1 MTNSGEETELL
12 LLPQLGSDKIPNYKQ
27 VVQVTLH
34 HFYILGVIE
43 GPEKYLDLVHTLK
56 TVEDHDTVFIYLNS
70 VGGSLYT
77 TIQIIN
83 AIQNCNGTVI
93 TCLEGEA
100 CSAATVIFLTGH
112 KHIINDSGAFMVHK
126 YSHGV
131 EGKGSDVASQVK
143 FTERYFDELAYKIY
157 GDLMTDEEIAQMLEG
172 KDFWFSSQEVL
183 QRLIK
188 SGRQILGSESDAIPL
203 AGDAAVRELA
213 DPPCEPVYINKPR
226 KPKDVGPVVRRKNNF
241 STSALKKQLKIR

>member
-1 MTNSGEETELL
+1 MKNNSEETELL
-12 LLPQLGSDKIPNYKQ
+12 LLPQIGSEKIPSYRQ

-43 GPEKYLDLVHTLK
+43 GPEKYLDLVQTLK
-56 TVEDHDTVFIYLNS
+56 TVEEHDTIFIYINS

-100 CSAATVIFLTGH
+100 CSAATVIFLAGH
-112 KHIINDSGAFMVHK
+112 KHVINPFGAFMVHK

-131 EGKGSDVASQVK
+131 EGKGSDVAAQVK
-143 FTERYFDELAYKIY
+143 FTERYFDQIAYSVY
-157 GDLMTDEEIAQMLEG
+157 GDLMTKEEIAQMLRGE
-172 KDFWFSSQEVL
+172 DFWFSSDEVL
-183 QRLIK
+183 ERLIK
-188 SGRQILGSESDAIPL
+188 SGNREILGSESDAL
-203 AGDAAVRELA
+203 QLVGESHDEVEEVAETTQA
-213 DPPCEPVYINKPR
+213 KPR
-226 KPKDVGPVVRRKNNF
+226 KTKETTARKK
-241 STSALKKQLKIR
+241 SR

>member
-1 MTNSGEETELL
+1 MKNMSEETELL
-12 LLPQLGSDKIPNYKQ
+12 LLPQMGSEKIPNYKQ

-43 GPEKYLDLVHTLK
+43 GPEKYLDLVQTLK
-56 TVEDHDTVFIYLNS
+56 TVEEHDTVFIYINS

-100 CSAATVIFLTGH
+100 CSAATIIFLAGH
-112 KHIINDSGAFMVHK
+112 KHIINPFGAFMVHK

-131 EGKGSDVASQVK
+131 EGKGSDVAAQVK
-143 FTERYFDELAYKIY
+143 FTERYFDQIAYALY
-157 GDLMTDEEIAQMLEG
+157 ADLMTKQEIAQMLRGE
-172 KDFWFSSQEVL
+172 DFWFSSDEVL
-183 QRLIK
+183 ERLTK
-188 SGRQILGSESDAIPL
+188 SGNRQILGSESDALPIAGESIVEEATEAEEIP
-203 AGDAAVRELA
+203 A
-213 DPPCEPVYINKPR
+213 KPR
-226 KPKDVGPVVRRKNNF
+226 KPKTAEPSINRK
-241 STSALKKQLKIR
+241 KR

>member
-1 MTNSGEETELL
+1 MKNTSEDTELL
-12 LLPQLGSDKIPNYKQ
+12 LLPQIGSEKIPNYKQ

-43 GPEKYLDLVHTLK
+43 GPEKYLDLVQTLK
-56 TVEDHDTVFIYLNS
+56 TVEEHDTVFIYINS

-100 CSAATVIFLTGH
+100 CSAATVIFLAGH
-112 KHIINDSGAFMVHK
+112 KHIINPFGAFMVHK

-131 EGKGSDVASQVK
+131 EGKGSDVAAQVK
-143 FTERYFDELAYKIY
+143 FTERYFDQISYAVYA
-157 GDLMTDEEIAQMLEG
+157 DLMSKEEIAAMLEG
-172 KDFWFSSQEVL
+172 KDFWFSSDEVL
-183 QRLIK
+183 DRLLK
-188 SGRQILGSESDAIPL
+188 SGNREILGSESDALPI
-203 AGDAAVRELA
+203 AGESTIEETLVVEEAPA
-213 DPPCEPVYINKPR
+213 KPR
-226 KPKDVGPVVRRKNNF
+226 KAKTEPSARKRNK
-241 STSALKKQLKIR
+241 S

>member
-1 MTNSGEETELL
+1 MKNTSEDTELL
-12 LLPQLGSDKIPNYKQ
+12 LLPQIGSEKIPNYKQ

-43 GPEKYLDLVHTLK
+43 GPEKYLDLVQTLK
-56 TVEDHDTVFIYLNS
+56 TVEEHDTVFIYINS

-100 CSAATVIFLTGH
+100 CSAATIIFLAGH
-112 KHIINDSGAFMVHK
+112 KHIINPFGAFMVHK

-131 EGKGSDVASQVK
+131 EGKGSDVAAQVK
-143 FTERYFDELAYKIY
+143 FTERYFDQIAYALY
-157 GDLMTDEEIAQMLEG
+157 ADLMTKQEIAQMLRGE
-172 KDFWFSSQEVL
+172 DFWFSSDEVL
-183 QRLIK
+183 ERLTK
-188 SGRQILGSESDAIPL
+188 SGNREILGSESDALPI
-203 AGDAAVRELA
+203 AGESTVEEATEAEEVQA
-213 DPPCEPVYINKPR
+213 KPR
-226 KPKDVGPVVRRKNNF
+226 KPKTEVSSRK
-241 STSALKKQLKIR
+241 KKR

>member
-1 MTNSGEETELL
+1 MKNSSEETELL
-12 LLPQLGSDKIPNYKQ
+12 LLFPQIGNDKIPSYKQ

-43 GPEKYLDLVHTLK
+43 GPEKYLDLVQTLK
-56 TVEDHDTVFIYLNS
+56 TVEEHDTVFIYINS

-100 CSAATVIFLTGH
+100 CSAATIIFLAGH
-112 KHIINDSGAFMVHK
+112 KHIINPFGAFMVHK

-131 EGKGSDVASQVK
+131 EGKGSDVAAQVK
-143 FTERYFDELAYKIY
+143 FTERYFDDVAYSVY
-157 GDLMTDEEIAQMLEG
+157 EDLMTEEEIAQMLEG
-172 KDFWFSSQEVL
+172 KDFWFSSTEVF
-183 QRLIK
+183 QRL
-188 SGRQILGSESDAIPL
+188 SQSDREILGSESDAIPNSATTEGL
-203 AGDAAVRELA
+203 AVTDTVEQ
-213 DPPCEPVYINKPR
+213 IKPR
-226 KPKDVGPVVRRKNNF
+226 KTKEIVPSLKRK
-241 STSALKKQLKIR
+241 